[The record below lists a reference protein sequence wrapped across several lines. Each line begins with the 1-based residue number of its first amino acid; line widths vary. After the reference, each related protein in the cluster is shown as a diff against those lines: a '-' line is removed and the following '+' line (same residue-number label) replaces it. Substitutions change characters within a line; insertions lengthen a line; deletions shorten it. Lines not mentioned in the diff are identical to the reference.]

1 MVRIDRS
8 SLNEPPSIP
17 RYTVVGVPDEAFWNG
32 WLALRWAPALSF
44 VALGCIVAGPRL
56 RRTALVRNHQ
66 SPVDFVTDRFR
77 SQVLRYTVAL
87 LQVFPAVVCLTA
99 QCTAIRTVFN
109 SILGVDAGSPY
120 AVLGASAAILV
131 FEWSG
136 GLHCV
141 AFTDAVQGTV
151 MALCFVVLPIV
162 VATSFGGWDS
172 LDWRTYP
179 RPSFYQTPSMEDQG
193 LFWSFSISNVAFFT
207 LPHMLQ
213 RTYAASS
220 TRALKIGY
228 RTLAISP
235 WLTVIPGVFLG
246 TVGVQMLADK
256 GEDLFP
262 SSPLASIL
270 TNVLDQGG
278 FAYATFYQTP
288 SMEDQGLFWSFSISN
303 VAFFTLPHMLQR
315 TYAASSTR
323 ALKIGYR
330 TLAISP
336 WLTVIPGV
344 FLGTV
349 GVQMLA
355 DKGEDLFPSS
365 PLASILTNVLDQGG
379 FAYAIG
385 VVATTATLAA
395 IMSTAD
401 SLLISVSHLITCEVV
416 YPLLP
421 DASPRL
427 MRILGGVISLW
438 SLTVALCASLFANQ
452 GILDLAAM
460 QFGLSLQILPT
471 FLVGLFANEY
481 TECSPWVLSMGIWCG
496 SLSVF
501 FIQFLFN
508 DGGVPLDSGLV
519 GCSVNVV
526 VCVVAEIIYRLCWGG
541 EEVEIQLGLD
551 KVQSTVSSEEFEN
564 EPTFQAQQQPQGP
577 MDMIP
582 AAFGSASGTRGE
594 GPMNYWPPRP
604 SPPPPLFEPSVGQP
618 MWDVPQLKRFGTRPL
633 THDLIS
639 RIMMG
644 VPEPLIQPWFPSLVI
659 VLSLLV
665 APFGAS
671 SLPPL
676 LEGYDDD
683 GAHALRL
690 AYDPGTM
697 GGVPIWAVR
706 VLAGVALMTIAL
718 LAAINKIPDEFPDH
732 HLTRGEVEER
742 WREGLSLKT
751 ESVAAARE
759 LSPRQLRQRNAYDE
773 PNWMA
778 RVDQA
783 TTPLASSV
791 VTKAF
796 FKEGD
801 DSIIKEDKTMRVIHE
816 NQTIIVEQASTT
828 SSAILNPI

>member
-179 RPSFYQTPSMEDQG
+179 RPS
-193 LFWSFSISNVAFFT
+193 
-207 LPHMLQ
+207 
-213 RTYAASS
+213 
-220 TRALKIGY
+220 
-228 RTLAISP
+228 
-235 WLTVIPGVFLG
+235 
-246 TVGVQMLADK
+246 
-256 GEDLFP
+256 
-262 SSPLASIL
+262 
-270 TNVLDQGG
+270 
-278 FAYATFYQTP
+278 FYQTP